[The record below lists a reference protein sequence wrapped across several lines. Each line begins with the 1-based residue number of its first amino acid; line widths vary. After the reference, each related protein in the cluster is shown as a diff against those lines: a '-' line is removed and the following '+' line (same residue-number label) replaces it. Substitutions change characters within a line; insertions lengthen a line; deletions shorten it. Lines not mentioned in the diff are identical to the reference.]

1 MAKTLKTP
9 EELITLL
16 NAELRKHEF
25 CEGVSV
31 TEIVPVKDEWL
42 HFTWTALIQHG
53 ARLPQYEDCSRFF
66 LAALHLFQQHFD
78 LRRDDK
84 KPGTH

>member
-1 MAKTLKTP
+1 
-9 EELITLL
+9 LL

-31 TEIVPVKDEWL
+31 TEIVPVKDERL

-66 LAALHLFQQHFD
+66 SRCAAPLSAAFRFKETRHALSRAGSLQAH
-78 LRRDDK
+78 RR
-84 KPGTH
+84 